1 MRQCFISFKELVSLV
16 DELGASGVIIN
27 CLGVSYY
34 MDRDIL
40 RKFHLEHKQAVYFN
54 NYNKCNLSRHRLCFL
69 VSALFFTL

>member
-1 MRQCFISFKELVSLV
+1 MLYQFKELVSLV

-40 RKFHLEHKQAVYFN
+40 KK
-54 NYNKCNLSRHRLCFL
+54 
-69 VSALFFTL
+69 VSLRA